1 MKNAMYENLEFDIVK
16 KAVSEHCSFSLGKE
30 YIVNEEVHFDRLW
43 IQRELKRGK
52 EALALYSAY
61 QEPSF
66 AGVKDISE
74 SLKVI
79 EKGGIISEYELYQ
92 IASFSRA
99 VLQMQKYLQQSEL
112 DTPSIKDLIDS
123 LCPQR
128 KIIEQIEFAISNSYE
143 VKNSASSQLKNIR
156 SNISQCVA
164 EISKETQKFIL
175 KHSDQLMDTI
185 TAVRDNRTCVL
196 VKNSE
201 KNKVK
206 GFIHGESASGQA
218 VYIEPEILLNLNN
231 KLQSLNAQEKEEV
244 HRILKELCG
253 LLNPH
258 VPSYLGDLDTF
269 TLLDGLFAKAKWA
282 YKFQGCYAD
291 LNECDKTLMFK
302 DARHPLIDQKKVIA
316 NTYQIAPP
324 YHHLLITGSNTG
336 GKTVT
341 LKTIGLFTIMTL
353 SGFPILCEEAK
364 VPCFDS
370 VYVDIGDSQ
379 SIVESLSTFSAHIS
393 KLAQIV
399 KNANANSL
407 VLLDELGSGTDPNEG
422 ECIAIATL
430 DYFRE
435 HKIMSVATTHYSKLK
450 EYAKKKDDIL
460 LASMA
465 FNVEKLCPTFKYLE
479 GFSGNSNALE
489 IAKRYHLNETILQH
503 ANALKEEHK
512 SVSETLMEKLETE
525 RLHLTQ
531 ERSVFNTELEQFKQQ
546 QIDFLSEKERM
557 IQKQEIL
564 LLKAQEKA
572 DAIIEQAKEEAE
584 EVITSLKAMKNNV
597 KEHEIIALKSKLN
610 QTQDEIDEEENLDYV
625 FKEKDYVL
633 LKKLNYHGE
642 VLTVKGNRAIVLANG
657 MKMNVKTSDLEIM
670 NRPFVPK
677 ENKMHVSRIN
687 SNKAIKSECN
697 VIGMRVE
704 EALAMIDKYLDSVLY
719 NRMYDVRL
727 IHGHGTGALRTAIHK
742 YLKNNKHI
750 DSFRLGGEGEGGMG
764 ATIVSLKRGGK
775 NG

>member
-1 MKNAMYENLEFDIVK
+1 MYENLEFNIVK

-30 YIVNEEVHFDRLW
+30 YIENEDVHFDSLW

-52 EALALYSAY
+52 EALALYSVY

-66 AGVKDISE
+66 AGVKDISV
-74 SLKVI
+74 SLQAI
-79 EKGGIISEYELYQ
+79 EKGGIVSEYDLYQ
-92 IASFSRA
+92 IACFSRA

-112 DTPSIKDLIDS
+112 ETPSIKDLIDS

-128 KIIEQIEFAISNSYE
+128 KIIEQIEIAISDSYE
-143 VKNSASSQLKNIR
+143 VKNTASSQLKNIR
-156 SNISQCVA
+156 RGISQCVA

-175 KHSDQLMDTI
+175 RHSEQLMDTI
-185 TAVRDNRTCVL
+185 TAIRDNRTCVL

-201 KNKVK
+201 KNKIK

-231 KLQSLNAQEKEEV
+231 KLQSLNAQEKEEI
-244 HRILKELCG
+244 HRILKELCAS
-253 LLNPH
+253 LKPL

-269 TLLDGLFAKAKWA
+269 TILDGLFAKAKWA
-282 YKFQGCYAD
+282 YKLEGCYAD
-291 LNECDKTLMFK
+291 LNEDDKTLIFK
-302 DARHPLIDQKKVIA
+302 DARHPLIDQNKVIA
-316 NTYQIAPP
+316 NTYQIIPP

-341 LKTIGLFTIMTL
+341 LKTIGLFTILTL
-353 SGFPILCEEAK
+353 AGFPILCEEAL
-364 VPCFDS
+364 VPCFNG

-399 KNANANSL
+399 KETNSNSL

-435 HKIMSVATTHYSKLK
+435 NHIMSVATTHYSKLK

-465 FNVEKLCPTFKYLE
+465 FDVKKLCPSFKYLE

-489 IAKRYHLNETILQH
+489 IAKRYHLKEEIIEH
-503 ANALKEEHK
+503 ANVLKEEHK
-512 SVSETLMEKLETE
+512 SVSEKLMEKLETE
-525 RLHLTQ
+525 RLNLSQ
-531 ERSVFNTELEQFKQQ
+531 ERSSFDIELKQFKQQ
-546 QIDFLSEKERM
+546 QVNFVSEKERI
-557 IQKQEIL
+557 IQKQEAL

-572 DAIIEQAKEEAE
+572 TAIIERAKEEAE
-584 EVITSLKAMKNNV
+584 EVITSLKALKNNV

-610 QTQDEIDEEENLDYV
+610 QDHTEKDEEDDSEYV

-642 VLTVKGNRAIVLANG
+642 ILTLKGNRATIFANG

-677 ENKMHVSRIN
+677 ENKNHISRIG
-687 SNKAIKSECN
+687 SNKTIKSECN

-719 NRMYDVRL
+719 NRIYDVRL

-742 YLKNNKHI
+742 YLKNNKYVE
-750 DSFRLGGEGEGGMG
+750 SFRLGGEREGGMG
-764 ATIVSLKRGGK
+764 ATSVSLKRGGK